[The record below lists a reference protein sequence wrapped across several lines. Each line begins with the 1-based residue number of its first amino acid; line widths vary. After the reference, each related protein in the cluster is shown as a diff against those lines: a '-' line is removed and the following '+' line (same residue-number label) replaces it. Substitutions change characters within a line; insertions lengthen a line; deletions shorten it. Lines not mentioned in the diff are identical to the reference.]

1 MDALVSL
8 SFEALLAITLIVFLG
23 GLIKGFLGF
32 GMPLFATPL
41 LALFMPLLSVIPM
54 MAVPVLASN
63 IYQAKFSR
71 KNFEYIKR
79 FWPLGIGQIIGVS
92 IGVQVL
98 VSADSDVLK
107 ICLGLIVL
115 INIILRTTRWKL
127 RIPPEQES
135 ISGPIGGVAAGVV
148 GGTTSFVGPLLVLY
162 LSSLENL
169 KKDDFVKA
177 IALLYLGGFLP
188 MYGGLAILGSFSWT
202 QLIGSFAI
210 CLPMLI
216 GIWLGERTRSRVS
229 EILFER
235 AVMITLG
242 LIAVSLIYRSS
253 ISILGW

>member
-71 KNFEYIKR
+71 KSLEYIKR

-98 VSADSDVLK
+98 VSARFRRAQNLSWPHRSDQYHFADDQME
-107 ICLGLIVL
+107 
-115 INIILRTTRWKL
+115 TQ
-127 RIPPEQES
+127 IPPEQEVDQWTNWWR
-135 ISGPIGGVAAGVV
+135 GGRCCWGHHLLRWAAV
-148 GGTTSFVGPLLVLY
+148 GSLLIVT
-162 LSSLENL
+162 EHL

-177 IALLYLGGFLP
+177 IALLYLGGFPSHVRRLG
-188 MYGGLAILGSFSWT
+188 YTRIIQLDTTDRLIRDLLAYADWNLAW
-202 QLIGSFAI
+202 
-210 CLPMLI
+210 
-216 GIWLGERTRSRVS
+216 
-229 EILFER
+229 
-235 AVMITLG
+235 
-242 LIAVSLIYRSS
+242 
-253 ISILGW
+253 